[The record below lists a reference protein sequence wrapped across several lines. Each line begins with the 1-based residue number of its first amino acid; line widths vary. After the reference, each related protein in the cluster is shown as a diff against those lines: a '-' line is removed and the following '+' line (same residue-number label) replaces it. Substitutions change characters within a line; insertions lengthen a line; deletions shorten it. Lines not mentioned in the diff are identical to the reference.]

1 MGRHALQ
8 PDEISEF
15 RSRLCDAA
23 LRLFA
28 DHGYDGFTLR
38 ALGLALECSPTTPYR
53 YFRNKQAIGLAVV
66 EKFFEMS
73 ETAMETGLILPTG
86 TPESRIRMLIET
98 GVGHLVNEMQK
109 NPKIVELADFLCSDE
124 EGIALL
130 KRHIAWKRDRM
141 VRELGRGIEQCMF
154 RDADPQETAAT
165 VLLATKVFWTPPALA
180 QWRDK
185 NTILPELREVLDM
198 IFDGINRK

>member
-1 MGRHALQ
+1 MKSTDTDKQAEATRVEILRHA
-8 PDEISEF
+8 SE
-15 RSRLCDAA
+15 
-23 LRLFA
+23 LFT
-28 DHGYDGFTLR
+28 HYGFWKTNVGDIATR
-38 ALGLALECSPTTPYR
+38 CGMSPGNLYR
-53 YFRNKQAIGLAVV
+53 YYRNKQAIGLAVV

-73 ETAMETGLILPTG
+73 QTAMETGLILPTG

-98 GVGHLVNEMQK
+98 GVGHLVNEMQQ

-130 KRHIAWKRDRM
+130 QRHIAWKRARM
-141 VRELGRGIEQCMF
+141 VRELGRGIEQRLF

-165 VLLATKVFWTPPALA
+165 ILMATKVFWMPSSLA

-185 NTILPELREVLDM
+185 DTILPELREVLDL

>member
-1 MGRHALQ
+1 MNSTDTDKQAETTREEILRHA
-8 PDEISEF
+8 SE
-15 RSRLCDAA
+15 
-23 LRLFA
+23 LFT
-28 DHGYDGFTLR
+28 HYGFWKTNVGDIATR
-38 ALGLALECSPTTPYR
+38 CGMSPGNLYR
-53 YFRNKQAIGLAVV
+53 YYRNKQAIGLAVV

-98 GVGHLVNEMQK
+98 GVGHLVNEMQQ

-130 KRHIAWKRDRM
+130 QRHIAWKRARM
-141 VRELGRGIEQCMF
+141 VRELGRGIEQRQF
-154 RDADPQETAAT
+154 RDADPQKTAAT
-165 VLLATKVFWTPPALA
+165 ILMATKVFWTPPAMA

-185 NTILPELREVLDM
+185 DTILPELREVLDL